1 MRAAFCVTLIL
12 VCLITV
18 AAHRSSSSQLFG
30 YVTYNDNSAA
40 KGVVVTVGDFN
51 VATNDAG
58 YYRVASVNSGENVVS
73 ITPPGK
79 ATRSFPVS
87 VGSGPTQKD
96 FRIDW

>member
-12 VCLITV
+12 VCLLTV
-18 AAHRSSSSQLFG
+18 AAQRSSQLFG
-30 YVTYNDNSAA
+30 YVTYSDNSAA
-40 KGVVVTVGDFN
+40 KGVVVSVGDFN

-58 YYRVASVNSGENVVS
+58 YYRVASVSSGENVVS

>member
-30 YVTYNDNSAA
+30 YVTYSDNSAA

-58 YYRVASVNSGENVVS
+58 GGNDTLTLIGPMQGTQPAANAIPSPNAARGPRGMRARS
-73 ITPPGK
+73 
-79 ATRSFPVS
+79 TRRS
-87 VGSGPTQKD
+87 
-96 FRIDW
+96 R